1 MGESGIEWTDV
12 TDNIFVVADEDDKQH
27 GWICA
32 KRSAGCAKCYAES
45 LNKNGRFSGNGMS
58 YKRPFVFPDGLR
70 LHFKRGMVDGW
81 ERQRKPKMH
90 FVNSM
95 SDTFGDWIGE
105 EWIFYMLDG
114 MLAAPMQTFQVLTKY
129 HENMKQLVNSWVESR
144 GLLLLPSNIWL
155 MVTTE
160 NQQMAN
166 ERLPYLRDTKAA
178 VRGISVG
185 PMLSSVR
192 LFDAVFNWG
201 TFIDWVVCEGESGKG
216 ARRMN
221 KEWAVSLMAD
231 CDGEGVPFLFKQW
244 GAFNESGER
253 VGKKKAGRLLDGR
266 IYNEFPVVERPF
278 VQCDAGK
285 DSSEWLAGSRA
296 SLDDDG
302 DTQCK
307 TQ

>member
-1 MGESGIEWTDV
+1 MGKSEIEWTDV

-32 KRSAGCAKCYAES
+32 KRSAGCAKCYAEFR
-45 LNKNGRFSGNGMS
+45 NKHGRFPGNGMS
-58 YKRPFVFPDGLR
+58 YKRPFNFPDGLR
-70 LHFKRGMVDGW
+70 LRFKRRTVDGW

-95 SDTFGDWIGE
+95 SDTFGDWIDE

-129 HENMKQLVNSWVESR
+129 HENMKRLVNLWVESR

-155 MVTTE
+155 MVTAE

-166 ERLPYLRDTKAA
+166 ERVPYLRDTKAA

-185 PMLSSVR
+185 PMLSFVMLNR
-192 LFDAVFNWG
+192 ADEKWYEY
-201 TFIDWVVCEGESGKG
+201 IDWVVCEGESGKG
-216 ARRMN
+216 ARRME
-221 KEWAVSLMAD
+221 KDWAVDLSLQ
-231 CDGEGVPFLFKQW
+231 CDWLGVPFLFKQW

-253 VGKKKAGRLLDGR
+253 VGKKRSGRLLDGR
-266 IYNEFPVVERPF
+266 IYNEFPVAERPF
-278 VQCDAGK
+278 VQCDADKKGS
-285 DSSEWLAGSRA
+285 DWLANNG
-296 SLDDDG
+296 G
-302 DTQCK
+302 V
-307 TQ
+307 